1 MELCTHSP
9 ERLGGMMRDP
19 LWMEGDDIA
28 LEKPDYDL
36 NSVDDEEDDDGV
48 DPDRLHDGFYDD

>member
-1 MELCTHSP
+1 
-9 ERLGGMMRDP
+9 MRDP

-28 LEKPDYDL
+28 L
-36 NSVDDEEDDDGV
+36 DDDLDLEIED